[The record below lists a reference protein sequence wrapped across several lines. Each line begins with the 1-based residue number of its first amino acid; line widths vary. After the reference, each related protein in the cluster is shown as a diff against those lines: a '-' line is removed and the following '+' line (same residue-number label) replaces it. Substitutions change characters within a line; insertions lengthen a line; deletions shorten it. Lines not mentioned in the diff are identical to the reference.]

1 MDGWMDGWNLIGLT
15 VKSRKDENIKMT
27 PELKSNLKPRMHTA
41 AWAPQSLYG
50 RTNVQEASKRPA

>member
-1 MDGWMDGWNLIGLT
+1 MDGRNLIGLT